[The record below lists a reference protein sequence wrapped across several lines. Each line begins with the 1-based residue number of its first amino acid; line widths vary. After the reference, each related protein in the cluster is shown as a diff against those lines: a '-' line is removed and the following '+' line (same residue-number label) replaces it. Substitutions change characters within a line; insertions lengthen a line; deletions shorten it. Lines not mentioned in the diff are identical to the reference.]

1 MDKIFY
7 LNELDSEGGMTGET
21 RVMTLSFDAIMDI
34 VDSARSLA
42 IQFRSGNMSQID
54 LECQLSNLHEAL
66 DTYDLVTPSDKP
78 HP

>member
-7 LNELDSEGGMTGET
+7 LNELDSEGNMTGET
-21 RVMTLSFDAIMDI
+21 RVATLPFDAIMDL

-42 IQFRSGNMSQID
+42 IQFHSGNMSGID
-54 LECQLSNLHEAL
+54 LESHLANLHEAL
-66 DTYDLVTPSDKP
+66 DTYGLVTPADTP